1 MIMGRVKREAGDVR
15 ANNSTIPA
23 QPPLL

>member
-1 MIMGRVKREAGDVR
+1 VKREAGDL
-15 ANNSTIPA
+15 AQATIPA